1 MRWTKRLAA
10 GVLAAGMALTLLT
23 ACGGGGG
30 ASISNGV
37 VVEPAG
43 DMTEMT
49 NVQGSTTYKLF
60 SSTANRYRQA
70 QLLKVKDVSNG
81 EEDLLAENV
90 NNCIQYV
97 GTEKTGYL
105 LKYYEPKSKIDHEK
119 KTSESASSVPVRL
132 MMLVNIYYKPGAIR
146 KVESGRMKVNGAE
159 YYAEVC
165 TGDDTSFPLEAT
177 YTFFYQEQ
185 EASRPA
191 YIIIENI
198 RNEGNKKIVFEVESY
213 EHTTSD
219 PDSDDEVWQ
228 KVNKLQTY

>member
-1 MRWTKRLAA
+1 MRWMKRLAA

-30 ASISNGV
+30 ASVSNGV

-60 SSTANRYRQA
+60 SFTTTNRYEA
-70 QLLKVKDVSNG
+70 QLMKVKDVSNG
-81 EEDLLAENV
+81 EEDVLAENV

-105 LKYYEPKSKIDHEK
+105 LRYYEPVSKIDHEK
-119 KTSESASSVPVRL
+119 KTSESVSSVPVRL
-132 MMLVNIYYKPGAIR
+132 MMLVNLYYKMGALT
-146 KVESGRMKVNGAE
+146 KVESGRMKVNGTE

-165 TGDDTSFPLEAT
+165 TGDDTGGNPLEAT

-185 EASRPA
+185 EASRPT

-198 RNEGNKKIVFEVESY
+198 KNEGNKKIVFEVESY
-213 EHTTSD
+213 EHTTSR
-219 PDSDDEVWQ
+219 SESDEVWQ